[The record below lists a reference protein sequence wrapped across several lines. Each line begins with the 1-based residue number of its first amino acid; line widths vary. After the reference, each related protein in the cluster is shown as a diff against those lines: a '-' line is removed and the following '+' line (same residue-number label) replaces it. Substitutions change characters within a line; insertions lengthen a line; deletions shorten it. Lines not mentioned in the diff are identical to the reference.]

1 MKQLTLDELQFK
13 SGLGIVRLAPADQ
26 SVTIEYWNPENIPAI
41 TVTVMA
47 GESRCR
53 EISLEAQTVGTI
65 TLYELDNNVD
75 YTVFLEGCGVRSPE
89 RLFRCGYVPGTVINY
104 IHPEDYTYNLSGRSP
119 ATPCILRLN
128 SGTLLASHDVF
139 WLDGGQNLSLV
150 FASEDNGQSW
160 HYRSLVFPCFWGKLF
175 LHRGKLY
182 IMGISTEYGALQI
195 FCSEDEGRTW
205 SEPCQILAA
214 GDKFVGGP
222 HKSAMPIVE
231 CAGRLWT
238 GIDYGSWTIGGHKSG
253 AVSIS
258 VDADL
263 MDSKNWTAT
272 GFLPY
277 DPQWEGTVQGKS
289 GGLLEGNMIVGPDGE
304 LYNLLRY
311 QTNGC
316 VPNVGKAI
324 LLHYQKDAPAAMPE
338 FYKVVDF
345 YGNLSKFTVLDHKE
359 SQTYYALVNRV
370 ISPNIGQRNCLS
382 LVASKDLVHWELRRD
397 VLNYQD
403 NGWHEDHTKAAF
415 QYVDFI
421 YDDKDILFVS
431 RTALNGAF
439 SFHNAN
445 YLTFHRLQNF
455 EA

>member
-1 MKQLTLDELQFK
+1 MKQLSLEQLEFK
-13 SGLGIVRLAPADQ
+13 SGLGIVRLAPNDQ
-26 SVTIEYWNPENIPAI
+26 SVTVEYRNPENISAI
-41 TVTVMA
+41 TVKVMA
-47 GESRCR
+47 GESLVQEKTVEAESAGTVC
-53 EISLEAQTVGTI
+53 IQNLENG
-65 TLYELDNNVD
+65 VD
-75 YTVFLEGCGVRSPE
+75 YRVFLEGNGDDSPE

-119 ATPCILRLN
+119 ASPCILRMPN
-128 SGTLLASHDVF
+128 GTLLASHDVY
-139 WLDGGQNLSLV
+139 WMDEGQNLTLV
-150 FASEDNGQSW
+150 FGSEDNGASW
-160 HYRSLVFPCFWGKLF
+160 HYRSLVFPCFWGKMF
-175 LHRGKLY
+175 LHRQKLY
-182 IMGISTEYGALQI
+182 MMGISTEYGALQI

-205 SEPCQILAA
+205 SEPCQILEA

-222 HKSAMPIVE
+222 HKSAMPVVE

-238 GIDYGSWTIGGHKSG
+238 AIDYGSWTIGGHKSG

-263 MDSKNWTAT
+263 MNPDNWTAT

-277 DPQWEGTVQGKS
+277 DPIWEGTVQGKS
-289 GGLLEGNMIVGPDGE
+289 GGLLEGNMLCGPDGE

-324 LLHYQKDAPAAMPE
+324 LLRYRKEEPGAMPE
-338 FYKVVDF
+338 FHKVVDF
-345 YGNLSKFTVLDHKE
+345 YGNLSKFTVLHHEE
-359 SQTYYALVNRV
+359 SGVYYALVNRV
-370 ISPNIGQRNCLS
+370 ISPNIAQRNCLS
-382 LVASKDLVHWELRRD
+382 LVSSKDLVHWQLRRD

-403 NGWHEDHTKAAF
+403 NGWPEDHTKAAF

-431 RTALNGAF
+431 RTALNGAH

-445 YLTFHRLQNF
+445 YLTFHRLQDF
-455 EA
+455 QT